1 MRAECSWPEQ
11 FRLTGFNLLLMDSSQ
26 ERKRNFSPR
35 SSRSSSLSPTRAH
48 VLVGLRKNTGS
59 RLPGYSRFPCEL
71 LGETCLLDGEVVAA
85 TAGRDHRRRFPRRCM
100 TAKLPSLQGTSSP
113 TPQRCCRCRYTG
125 RSPAARRWAVAR
137 MAAPPRPAG
146 CRAAGTSAGR
156 RGVSALTWRRR
167 YVLSRR
173 WRGVARPAVANGPAS
188 GASGRHLG
196 RRVDGIWFTVHPDP
210 GRCFIYRPDP
220 GSPGPSDVKRACRI
234 DPTDWAA
241 GGRNTVWA
249 KRRPNYG
256 GPTGPSVRDQEDFTV
271 PFCLRWWPTQL

>member
-100 TAKLPSLQGTSSP
+100 TAKLPSL
-113 TPQRCCRCRYTG
+113 R
-125 RSPAARRWAVAR
+125 
-137 MAAPPRPAG
+137 
-146 CRAAGTSAGR
+146 
-156 RGVSALTWRRR
+156 
-167 YVLSRR
+167 
-173 WRGVARPAVANGPAS
+173 
-188 GASGRHLG
+188 
-196 RRVDGIWFTVHPDP
+196 GIWFTVHPDP

-220 GSPGPSDVKRACRI
+220 GSPRPSDVKRACRI